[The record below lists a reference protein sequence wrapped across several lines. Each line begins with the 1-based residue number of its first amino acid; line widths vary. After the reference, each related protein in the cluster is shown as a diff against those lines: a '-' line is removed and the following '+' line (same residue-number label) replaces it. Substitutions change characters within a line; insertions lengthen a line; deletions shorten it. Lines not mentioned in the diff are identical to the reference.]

1 MLERELKRYA
11 AYFKG
16 WCQAFGD
23 HEDVQI
29 DETGRYWLIAEDR
42 LGLVLPRTFIRS
54 LNREVLLNA
63 KTPALTFSQQGVEI
77 GALNIPFTSRR
88 EKRVLDTIGDLVE
101 TGPELHVFLTSH
113 LIYESGSRI
122 MTFSSKKPL
131 SIIYKEIGTMNIQLR
146 V

>member
-1 MLERELKRYA
+1 MPPTSKAGARHLAIMKMFRLTR
-11 AYFKG
+11 
-16 WCQAFGD
+16 QA
-23 HEDVQI
+23 
-29 DETGRYWLIAEDR
+29 
-42 LGLVLPRTFIRS
+42 
-54 LNREVLLNA
+54 VLLNA